1 MSLLAVTKAHY
12 EGLRGDARLQA
23 GKAAQALGLNV
34 RFMSVSRRTYE
45 AIETQWG
52 DARERVNWDW
62 QELLRRYSDIKRLDM
77 AVWTPDDRLV
87 MVALATLSKEAL
99 TLRYVEG
106 DPRADCEFKGKRI
119 PLALEAGVT
128 FAQMNGLNEIRIQ
141 PLNDAL
147 ARLYE
152 AEFGFTLVSKKGE
165 VPYWRRE
172 I

>member
-1 MSLLAVTKAHY
+1 MSLLARMKAHY

-23 GKAAQALGLNV
+23 GQAARALGLNV
-34 RFMSVSRRTYE
+34 RYASVSRRTYE
-45 AIETQWG
+45 AIDNQWG

-62 QELLRRYSDIKRLDM
+62 PQLFRRYNEIKRLDV

-87 MVALATLSKEAL
+87 MVALATVSKEAL

-119 PLALEAGVT
+119 PLALEVAVRY
-128 FAQMNGLNEIRIQ
+128 AQMSGLAEIRIQ
-141 PLNDAL
+141 PLNEAL
-147 ARLYE
+147 TQLYE
-152 AEFGFTLVSKKGE
+152 NEFGFTLVSTKGE
-165 VPYWRRE
+165 VPYWCRE